1 MFLDKPVQFIKVLF
15 YHFAILCNFIY
26 QTQESQMMER
36 IAKIDVILRPRN
48 FIFAGIFYYD
58 AMIKKLVAFKN
69 KFYEAFHHKT
79 NCRNRQIYH

>member
-1 MFLDKPVQFIKVLF
+1 MFLGKPVQFIKVFF

-48 FIFAGIFYYD
+48 FIFAGIF
-58 AMIKKLVAFKN
+58 LL
-69 KFYEAFHHKT
+69 
-79 NCRNRQIYH
+79 